1 MGNVMVQLNVPFQFG
16 EVTGSMGSQIDTWGL
31 RSGM

>member
-1 MGNVMVQLNVPFQFG
+1 MGKDVVQLNVLFQFG

-31 RSGM
+31 RSEM